1 MCVCAF
7 FFHLSVAFWFI
18 YSYSPT
24 SFARS
29 FPMDRYHF
37 HDYSTFTHCL
47 SVIWFFSNPRKTLA
61 GACEWAIKYIFF
73 RVYISCTIFQMIPF
87 IWIVYIFFIQFFLS
101 LSFVFIFHLRTIY
114 FFLHFGLIILFIND
128 SCWANWRVEFL
139 LAGDMFWIVWLAMIS
154 SPLFE
159 MNWMRTIRLM
169 EIKRDV
175 AIWHDRTKYC
185 DCKQMEF
192 LVFNLFINSQCSP
205 YFVDEHWTVDQNIWE
220 SNRKI
225 RME

>member
-1 MCVCAF
+1 MCVFFSSFCCVLIYLLIFSHFIRQIISNGSLPFPWLFHIHTLSQCDLF
-7 FFHLSVAFWFI
+7 FFESTKNLSWG
-18 YSYSPT
+18 
-24 SFARS
+24 
-29 FPMDRYHF
+29 
-37 HDYSTFTHCL
+37 L
-47 SVIWFFSNPRKTLA
+47 
-61 GACEWAIKYIFF
+61 WAIKYIFF

-139 LAGDMFWIVWLAMIS
+139 LAGDMFWIVWLGMIS